1 MTEQIKITFGNEG
14 MEFVVST
21 SAERYTQAVYAL
33 IEQAF
38 ERFSELDKLCLL
50 GALCKA
56 ISLYEGSNYNILEG
70 GEHDNGNEMLYS

>member
-1 MTEQIKITFGNEG
+1 MTEQINITFGNDG
-14 MEFVVST
+14 MQFVVST

-50 GALCKA
+50 GALYKA
-56 ISLYEGSNYNILEG
+56 IRLYEDSDVILEERG
-70 GEHDNGNEMLYS
+70 YNNGNETLYS